1 MNFLDCLYYRAKIK
15 KENVVIFTYLLKSL
29 EDHLC
34 FDRTEEKDK
43 SIFEFFVPNSMNER
57 FLEIINILKNEN
69 LVEDLTLK
77 NIEESSLLNYKK

>member
-1 MNFLDCLYYRAKIK
+1 MNYSNCLYYRAKIK

-43 SIFEFFVPNSMNER
+43 SIFEFFVPNGMNTR
-57 FLEIINILKNEN
+57 FLEIIKILENEN
-69 LVEDLTLK
+69 LIEDLILK
-77 NIEESSLLNYKK
+77 DIEESSLLNYKN